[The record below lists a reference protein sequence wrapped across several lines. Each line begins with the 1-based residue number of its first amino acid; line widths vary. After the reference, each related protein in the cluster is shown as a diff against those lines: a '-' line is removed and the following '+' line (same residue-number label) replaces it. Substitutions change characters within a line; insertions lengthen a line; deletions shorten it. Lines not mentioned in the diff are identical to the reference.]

1 MYIYGMRLAIPN
13 LDQEEQ
19 IHQTG
24 IGLINLLG
32 VDLFYSINM
41 DLEVVEGIDWLTKYR
56 KSSLVYLNY
65 NFNDPSNLLKEL
77 LRVSSSPL
85 RNPIRKVVPAKEN
98 VAFFNRLQV
107 ILDDRNDWIHHNSS
121 FTSEN
126 LKTLILNIYPIAE
139 KLKLSLLVECD
150 FLLSKLDGVEADLP
164 QVEDPVVASTVSDS
178 DSEWTA
184 KIQEVVSESERAV
197 GELVEEKFMEF
208 SYVLHLTG
216 EIRNRKNNQLLS
228 EVNPEFAASL
238 GTVLIARKPTGGR
251 LRVTS
256 SGILAA
262 YFEDHWGYLAKVS
275 PDQWFPDQLFLS
287 V

>member
-1 MYIYGMRLAIPN
+1 MRLAIPN

-32 VDLFYSINM
+32 NDLFSAVN
-41 DLEVVEGIDWLTKYR
+41 LEMEKAEGSDWLTKYR
-56 KSSLVYLNY
+56 KSSLVYSNY

-77 LRVSSSPL
+77 LRVSTSPL
-85 RNPIRKVVPAKEN
+85 RTPIRKLVPPKEI
-98 VAFFNRLQV
+98 VAFFNRLQI
-107 ILDDRNDWIHHNSS
+107 ILDDRNDWVHHNSF

-139 KLKLSLLVECD
+139 KLKLQLITECD

-164 QVEDPVVASTVSDS
+164 QTEDPVVASTKSES
-178 DSEWTA
+178 DSEWTEEI
-184 KIQEVVSESERAV
+184 KEVISENEKAV
-197 GELVEEKFMEF
+197 GELVEQKFLEF

-228 EVNPEFAASL
+228 EVQPEYAASL
-238 GTVLIARKPTGGR
+238 GMVLIARKPTGGR

-256 SGILAA
+256 DGTIVA
-262 YFEDHWGYLAKVS
+262 YFEDHWGYLGKVL
-275 PDQWFPDQLFLS
+275 PDQWFPDHLFLS

>member
-1 MYIYGMRLAIPN
+1 M
-13 LDQEEQ
+13 
-19 IHQTG
+19 
-24 IGLINLLG
+24 
-32 VDLFYSINM
+32 
-41 DLEVVEGIDWLTKYR
+41 
-56 KSSLVYLNY
+56 
-65 NFNDPSNLLKEL
+65 
-77 LRVSSSPL
+77 
-85 RNPIRKVVPAKEN
+85 
-98 VAFFNRLQV
+98 
-107 ILDDRNDWIHHNSS
+107 
-121 FTSEN
+121 
-126 LKTLILNIYPIAE
+126 
-139 KLKLSLLVECD
+139 CD